1 MTTILLGLIGLSLVV
16 IVHELGH
23 FLLARASG
31 VEVEAFSIGW
41 GPPIFR
47 HRTSVT
53 EFRIGIL
60 PIGGYCKLKGEDSIK
75 KALEE
80 KLPTIPSEEG
90 GFYSAHPLKRIA
102 IAFAGPVA
110 NLIFALIAFAFVA
123 AIGISIHTAPNR
135 IVLTSETGAFIS
147 ADRPNPA
154 DEAGLES
161 GDIIVAVEGKKIRD
175 YRDLQDA
182 IASSPGKT
190 LNVEVL
196 RNGKALSLRVTPR
209 LDPNTGAGVIG
220 VYAYIEPV
228 IESVKSG
235 SPAEIADLR
244 PGDRILRVNGAEI
257 KNSVDFM
264 KQFSGSSGAIKL
276 TVERN
281 GQQIETAL
289 VADTAEEVG
298 IAFAGITRIE
308 KADGLFDAISKGAGE
323 TASTFVM
330 TFKSIGLL
338 FRGVNVF
345 KAVSGP
351 ARITWMI
358 GTAANDQIRE
368 KGLAGLVP
376 ILSFLAFLSVG
387 LAIVNLLPLPVL
399 DGGLILLFLVELLKR
414 KPLSAKTLYRYQF
427 IGAAFVLFIFLI
439 ATMSDIFFF
448 AGK

>member
-16 IVHELGH
+16 IVHEFGH
-23 FLLARASG
+23 FLAARASG

-41 GPPIFR
+41 GPPIFKR
-47 HRTSVT
+47 RTSVT

-60 PIGGYCKLKGEDSIK
+60 PIGGYCKLKGEDSFK

-80 KLPTIPSEEG
+80 KLPIIPSEEG

-102 IAFAGPVA
+102 IAIAGPSS
-110 NLIFALIAFAFVA
+110 NLLFAIIAFALVA
-123 AIGISIHTAPNR
+123 AIGITIHTAPNR

-147 ADRPNPA
+147 AGLPNPA

-161 GDIIVAVEGKKIRD
+161 GDVITAIEGKKIRD

-182 IASSPGKT
+182 IASNPGKT
-190 LNVEVL
+190 LHIEVL
-196 RNGKALSLRVTPR
+196 RDGKALSLKITPR

-220 VYAYIEPV
+220 VFAYIEPV

-244 PGDRILRVNGAEI
+244 PGDRILRVNGVSI
-257 KNSVDFM
+257 KHSVDFM
-264 KQFSGSSGAIKL
+264 QQCSGSGGTVKL
-276 TVERN
+276 TVERS
-281 GQQIETAL
+281 GQQIETTL
-289 VADTAEEVG
+289 VADTAEESG

-308 KADGLFDAISKGAGE
+308 KADGLLDALSKGTAE

-330 TFKSIGLL
+330 TFRSIGLL

-368 KGLAGLVP
+368 NGLAGLVP

-387 LAIVNLLPLPVL
+387 LAIMNLLPLPVL

-427 IGAAFVLFIFLI
+427 IGAAFVLVIFLI